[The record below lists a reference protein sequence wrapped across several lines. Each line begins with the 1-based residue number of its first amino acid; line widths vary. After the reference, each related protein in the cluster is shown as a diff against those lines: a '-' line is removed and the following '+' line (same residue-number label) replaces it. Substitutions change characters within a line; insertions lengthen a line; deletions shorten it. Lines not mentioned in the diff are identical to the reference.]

1 MTRSRLDVDRA
12 AQFCRK
18 QFLWLRQVVSDPT
31 LPPMAAKVAI
41 ALTRYFNRETGVAYP
56 AHDTLAAELGVSDRT
71 IRATISTMIEAATLV
86 SSGTGSVAV
95 AGPTDTA
102 C

>member
-1 MTRSRLDVDRA
+1 MTRSRLDVIEQRNFA
-12 AQFCRK
+12 RK

-56 AHDTLAAELGVSDRT
+56 GMTPWRRNLASRT
-71 IRATISTMIEAATLV
+71 ER
-86 SSGTGSVAV
+86 SG
-95 AGPTDTA
+95 PPFRR
-102 C
+102 